1 MGSYAPI
8 PSSALFIFEIAFKAS
23 FCNIMSN
30 IHKRIQFINSDG
42 LLVPIKN
49 DVIPVALWVQNKFA
63 YRPSNSRQAGRQAFL
78 VLLANHQWSLLVS
91 IEVLHGSH
99 IGWQDNEND
108 LH

>member
-1 MGSYAPI
+1 
-8 PSSALFIFEIAFKAS
+8 
-23 FCNIMSN
+23 MSN
-30 IHKRIQFINSDG
+30 IHERIQFINSDG

-49 DVIPVALWVQNKFA
+49 DVIPMALLVQNKFA
-63 YRPSNSRQAGRQAFL
+63 YRPSNSRLDFLFIFL

-99 IGWQDNEND
+99 IGWQDNENY